1 MGRAIHKK
9 SGPGKPKVLCEYYC
23 VEEMMISYPG
33 LSKLKT
39 KPVVYGDVFSA
50 SDSGTLEQLKE
61 LSSKRKS
68 MEDSINESSFVTEA
82 IAREMSGGL
91 TSRCEQDIQ
100 KLECYLPLLENLVH
114 HINYNGKNRQ
124 LNCWISKLQLR
135 WSSGLTQP
143 SVFNIHGPK
152 FYQVDDLY
160 FELGMS
166 LFLYGALLRVR
177 AHEILSSDMVQS
189 ATLFRKAA
197 GVYNYLSHEIL
208 INLNLINERPPEAM
222 HTVSSIMSLVCLAEA
237 QAVTARKAEENGNR
251 GGLLA
256 KLHCGVK
263 EFLVEAINI
272 LQVAAKECKDISS
285 RFLDFIL
292 SGKTL
297 HESMS
302 YKYHAEGLK
311 NDGKIG
317 IAIGFLRQAL
327 AEAKKSIPKEESWK
341 LVFKRVIDELTVLL
355 QKYEHENEFV
365 WHEKVAREHELTLPQ
380 AVKIVSLVPYQPQ
393 IWERTLVF
401 KY

>member
-1 MGRAIHKK
+1 
-9 SGPGKPKVLCEYYC
+9 
-23 VEEMMISYPG
+23 MMISYPG

-39 KPVVYGDVFSA
+39 KPVIYEDVFSA

-68 MEDSINESSFVTEA
+68 MEDSINEISFVTEA

-91 TSRCEQDIQ
+91 TYRSEQDIQ

-114 HINYNGKNRQ
+114 HITCNGKTYQ
-124 LNCWISKLQLR
+124 LFCWISKLQIR

-152 FYQVDDLY
+152 FYQVDDMY

-166 LFLYGALLRVR
+166 LFIYGALLRER
-177 AHEILSSDMVQS
+177 AHEILASDMVQS
-189 ATLFRKAA
+189 TTLFRKAA
-197 GVYNYLSHEIL
+197 GVYNYLSQEIL
-208 INLNLINERPPEAM
+208 INLNSIKERPPEAM
-222 HTVSSIMSLVCLAEA
+222 QSVSSIMSLVCLAEA

-272 LQVAAKECKDISS
+272 LQIVTKECNISS
-285 RFLDFIL
+285 PFLDFIH
-292 SGKTL
+292 SAKTL

-311 NDGKIG
+311 HDGKIG
-317 IAIGFLRQAL
+317 IAIGFLRRAL
-327 AEAKKSIPKEESWK
+327 VEVKKSIPKEESWR
-341 LVFKRVIDELTVLL
+341 LVFKQVIDELTALL

-365 WHEKVAREHELTLPQ
+365 WREKVACDDELALPQ
-380 AVKIVSLVPYQPQ
+380 SVKIVSPVSHQPQ